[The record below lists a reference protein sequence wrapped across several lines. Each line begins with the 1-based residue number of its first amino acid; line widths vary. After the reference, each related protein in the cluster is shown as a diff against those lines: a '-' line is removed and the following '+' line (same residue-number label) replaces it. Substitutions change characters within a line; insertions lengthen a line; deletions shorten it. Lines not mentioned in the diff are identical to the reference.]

1 MFDLRTLS
9 WPETHNFFRFPPA
22 GPVNSFLLWLHAN
35 FACRCWVRVR
45 DTDGSRRLERQTLL
59 LATRWTRQYCRNKIL
74 WTSSRLR
81 PHTVR
86 TLTHSVLTGR
96 NQLQCYWSLFYKPCR
111 SAYKHRHQRPCIW
124 SLHGHG
130 ASRAER
136 STSPVKQRIGTD
148 ESDLRFQKRRLAQNQ
163 QIPHERASFTSY
175 PRHSG
180 RRVRLSSVG
189 KYSYWDAASTH
200 LNPPGSRKP

>member
-9 WPETHNFFRFPPA
+9 WPETHNFFRLPPA
-22 GPVNSFLLWLHAN
+22 RQVNSSLLWLHAN

-59 LATRWTRQYCRNKIL
+59 LATRWTRKYRRNKIL
-74 WTSSRLR
+74 RTSSRLR

-86 TLTHSVLTGR
+86 AVTHSVLTGR
-96 NQLQCYWSLFYKPCR
+96 NQLQGYWSLFYKPCR
-111 SAYKHRHQRPCIW
+111 LAYKHRHQRPCIW

-130 ASRAER
+130 ASRAE
-136 STSPVKQRIGTD
+136 SSKSPAKQRIGTD

-163 QIPHERASFTSY
+163 QRPHERASFTSY

-180 RRVRLSSVG
+180 RGVRLSSMG

-200 LNPPGSRKP
+200 PNPPGSGKT